1 MSHILKSISIRG
13 IVNSIGGYSVEADVL
28 LDSGDRG
35 RASIPVALAPGR
47 REVSGLDLNLRLGKL
62 VAYDKVLKALLSCP
76 ELEVGQVALDD
87 RLSQMTQTNIAP
99 PAVCLAVSMAYARAV
114 SGTRRSTLWEY
125 IEDISG
131 LKASVPAPI
140 INIFSGGIH
149 APQYLP
155 FQNVMAVPLG
165 RDAPEQ
171 LAAAIDLYFYVRD
184 EAGALDLI
192 KGVSPAGGLI
202 LGDRDGRFA
211 IDLLQRCIVE
221 RRAES
226 VLGIGIDVAAEHLK
240 TAPGRYQLAEKEYN
254 SDDFAQL
261 VTRISEDFKLAY
273 VEDPFDSD
281 DPEHWRSFTR
291 KVGDE
296 TLVVA
301 DDLFAT
307 NAAYVASGLAT
318 AMMVKLTQVGSLS
331 AAVEAARCA
340 ADQGMKI
347 VTSHRSVETED
358 TFVSE
363 LSVGLGASFQKVGGP
378 IGSDRTAKMNVLLRA
393 FDEVNA

>member
-1 MSHILKSISIRG
+1 MSHSLKSIYIRG
-13 IVNSIGGYSVEADVL
+13 IVNSVGGYSVETDVM
-28 LDSGDRG
+28 LDTGDRG

-47 REVSGLDLNLRLGKL
+47 REVSGLDLNLRLGG
-62 VAYDKVLKALLSCP
+62 VNSFDKVLEAQLLSP
-76 ELEVGQVALDD
+76 ELEGGQAALDD
-87 RLSQMTQTNIAP
+87 RLAQMIKANTAP
-99 PAVCLAVSMAYARAV
+99 PAVCLAISMAYARAV
-114 SGTRRSTLWEY
+114 SGALRCSLWEY
-125 IEDISG
+125 IEDASG
-131 LKASVPAPI
+131 LTAGVPAPI

-155 FQNVMAVPLG
+155 FQNVMAVPL
-165 RDAPEQ
+165 RCDAPDQ
-171 LAAAIDLYFYVRD
+171 LAAAIDLYFYARQS
-184 EAGALDLI
+184 ALALDLV

-202 LGDRDGRFA
+202 LGDKDGRFA
-211 IDLLQRCIVE
+211 IDLLQRCIGE
-221 RRAES
+221 MQAEN

-240 TAPGRYQLAEKEYN
+240 QASDKYRMGAKEYGPEEF
-254 SDDFAQL
+254 SRYMIAM
-261 VTRISEDFKLAY
+261 SEDFKLAY

-281 DPEHWRSFTR
+281 DNENWRKFTSR
-291 KVGDE
+291 VGDQ

-307 NAAYVASGLAT
+307 SATHVTPGLAN
-318 AMMVKLTQVGSLS
+318 AMMVKLTQVGTLS
-331 AAVEAARCA
+331 AAVQAARCA
-340 ADQGMKI
+340 ADQGMKL

-393 FDEVNA
+393 FDEVGS